1 MFLKIYEKVEE
12 SVGEQDVYYYED
24 VSYYCKDIYYYYED
38 VYYYYYMRR
47 LIIWWKVSE

>member
-1 MFLKIYEKVEE
+1 MFLKICEKVEE

-38 VYYYYYMRR
+38 VYYYYMRK